1 VNNHNGKST
10 CKLGGLILKTRK
22 IETYKRIWTS
32 DAEKYSF
39 RLTLHIS
46 QEELDKI
53 RKIGLTQ
60 FLKEGEPL

>member
-1 VNNHNGKST
+1 M
-10 CKLGGLILKTRK
+10 KTRK